1 MKNTVRIMLCVLGIM
16 LLSGCQENGKD
27 ADTGK
32 YIYYVNISGTNLV
45 KEDYGGRTDYSEV
58 SVAEMLNALEV
69 PEESSD
75 YQSPLPEGVRVPS
88 YILQD
93 DRLSLYFG
101 ETYHKIDK
109 VQEVLLRSS
118 LVQSLVQ
125 IEGIDRVTFFINE
138 EPLTDEEGTEYGWMG
153 ADDFVQNT
161 GSAINSYQ
169 EANLTLYFANEEGD
183 KLVAETR
190 TIRYNSNTA
199 MEKVIIEQLLKGP
212 SEDGHYPTISSE
224 AELLSVSLKDN
235 ICYVNF
241 DDGIQK
247 NAYNQIPVVPLYSIV
262 NSLIENDVAS
272 LVQISVNGD
281 SSVKFQGS
289 VSLEKPLF
297 ASEDL
302 LEGEE

>member
-1 MKNTVRIMLCVLGIM
+1 MKNTVRIMLCALGIM
-16 LLSGCQENGKD
+16 LLSGCQEKD
-27 ADTGK
+27 KSADTGQ
-32 YIYYVNISGTNLV
+32 YIYYVNIAGTNLV
-45 KEDYGGRTDYSEV
+45 KEDYGGSTDYSEV

-69 PEESSD
+69 PEETGD
-75 YQSPLPEGVRVPS
+75 YQSPLPEEVRISS
-88 YILQD
+88 YTLEN

-101 ETYHKIDK
+101 EAYHKMDK

-125 IEGIDRVTFFINE
+125 IEGINRVTFFINE
-138 EPLTDEEGTEYGWMG
+138 KPLTDEEGAEYGWMG
-153 ADDFVQNT
+153 GDDFVQNT

-169 EANLTLYFANEEGD
+169 EANLTLYFANAEGD
-183 KLVAETR
+183 KLAAETR

-199 MEKVIIEQLLKGP
+199 MEKAIIEQLLKGP

-224 AELLSVSLKDN
+224 AELLSVSVKDN

-241 DDGIQK
+241 DEGIQK
-247 NAYNQIPVVPLYSIV
+247 NAYNQIPEVPLYSIV

-272 LVQISVNGD
+272 LVQLSVNGE
-281 SSVKFQGS
+281 SSVKFQGG

-302 LEGEE
+302 LEGEK